1 MQLLEL
7 LRAITSYKCLL
18 RVPKLSAI
26 ISGGG
31 GFALGRSLLR
41 GRRRGFGQDRAGTPW
56 GLKTMEP
63 QGLFRYGSIYWRWS
77 REVRT
82 VEISID
88 FTWRCWDTVDGRN
101 PAPVYRW
108 FIPLFIGFQPS
119 KVDLFPFFSAHEHA
133 PAMLPNRWVH
143 QVAIQNGWLVLIR
156 DQRWGNWY

>member
-1 MQLLEL
+1 MPFIVEKTHIIIQVICHLSYKQLLEL

-41 GRRRGFGQDRAGTPW
+41 RWRRGFGQDRAGLHGVWKP
-56 GLKTMEP
+56 
-63 QGLFRYGSIYWRWS
+63 WS
-77 REVRT
+77 RRGFFGRWWVNLLK
-82 VEISID
+82 VKPWSPDCWD
-88 FTWRCWDTVDGRN
+88 FTWRCWVFF
-101 PAPVYRW
+101 A
-108 FIPLFIGFQPS
+108 IL
-119 KVDLFPFFSAHEHA
+119 DLFPCQVHMNLNIPHPCYQIVA
-133 PAMLPNRWVH
+133 VH